1 MHFVIQATLGC
12 FSRPAAAGLA
22 RPVSI
27 QIWALRSRLEKPPTD
42 PASAGGGHHCMPDGA
57 LVHRIISR
65 RHTVGLKRVWMRGV
79 SEEHIRC
86 DT

>member
-1 MHFVIQATLGC
+1 VSCSLNIMHFVIQATVGC
-12 FSRPAAAGLA
+12 FSPPAAAGLA

-57 LVHRIISR
+57 LAGSSYPWIVI
-65 RHTVGLKRVWMRGV
+65 L
-79 SEEHIRC
+79 
-86 DT
+86 